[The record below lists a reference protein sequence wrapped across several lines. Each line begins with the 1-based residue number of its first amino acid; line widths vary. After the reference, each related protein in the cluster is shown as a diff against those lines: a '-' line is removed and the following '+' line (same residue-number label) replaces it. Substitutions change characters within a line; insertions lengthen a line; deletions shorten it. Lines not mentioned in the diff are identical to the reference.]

1 MVELRARGFQQLVS
15 EFVPPATVAAGVGQP
30 CSLYIRTRN
39 EQLAEREAKVG
50 WDPGWDH
57 CCLKGTVS
65 CPSSLL
71 KDSQQ
76 TADTWGGSLHCTRP
90 LHRSQW
96 RCFGLLRVPHRG
108 SKVGGLQPTVRL

>member
-1 MVELRARGFQQLVS
+1 MVELRAQGFQQLVS

-50 WDPGWDH
+50 KLGEMTAAS
-57 CCLKGTVS
+57 KGTVS

-71 KDSQQ
+71 KDSKQV
-76 TADTWGGSLHCTRP
+76 ADN
-90 LHRSQW
+90 
-96 RCFGLLRVPHRG
+96 
-108 SKVGGLQPTVRL
+108 